1 VARAQPRQ
9 LPLVGIL
16 APDRPPLAGYDAF
29 LESLRGLGQI
39 EGSTHVRETRWAE
52 GQRIDLYRQYA
63 KEFVGRGAHVN
74 VTGDTPGT
82 IAAHDVSKTT
92 PIVMAF
98 LGAGD
103 PIELG
108 FATSLA
114 RPGGNVT
121 GIYSQTDVL
130 AGKRLQI
137 LRETLPTANRVAVL
151 HVSVET
157 ARRAALAHGAPAKA
171 LGLEIQ
177 SIEVSKP
184 EDFDAGFGAAKQWQA
199 NAVLLTQS
207 AVFHRNMALLA
218 ETAMRHRMPTLSGE
232 TGFAAGGGLMNQGPD
247 IAEAWRRSATF
258 VDKILKGAAL
268 GDLPIEQPTVFKLVV
283 NLKTAKALG
292 LEVPASLLA
301 HADEVIE

>member
-1 VARAQPRQ
+1 MRRREFIALFSSSAILPQVARAQPRP
-9 LPLVGIL
+9 LPLIGIL
-16 APDRPPLAGYDAF
+16 APDRPPFAGYDAL

-39 EGSTHVRETRWAE
+39 EGLTHVRETRWAE

-63 KEFVGRGAHVN
+63 KELDGRGAHVV

-82 IAAHDVSKTT
+82 IAAHEVSKTT

-108 FATSLA
+108 FAASLA

-137 LRETLPTANRVAVL
+137 LRETLPSANRVAVL

-157 ARRAALAHGAPAKA
+157 ARRAALAHGAPAEA

-184 EDFDAGFGAAKQWQA
+184 EDFDAGFAAAKQWHA
-199 NAVLLTQS
+199 DAVLLTQS
-207 AVFHRNMALLA
+207 AVFYRNLALLA
-218 ETAMRHRMPTLSGE
+218 ETAMRHKMPALSGE
-232 TGFAAGGGLMNQGPD
+232 TGFAAAGGLMDQGPD
-247 IAEAWRRSATF
+247 IAEAWRRSAIF
-258 VDKILKGAAL
+258 VDKILKGSSPA
-268 GDLPIEQPTVFKLVV
+268 DLPIEQPT
-283 NLKTAKALG
+283 
-292 LEVPASLLA
+292 
-301 HADEVIE
+301 